1 MRRRSSSDLA
11 KQKFGTM
18 PLVPLHGDSTD
29 ATMLSANQTLVRP
42 WHRPNP
48 RVLLHPP
55 MSVCPP
61 RSLVG
66 ALGVLLCAQRVCVLR
81 SCPLPL
87 RAPPAPLP
95 RSVLSGAYLC
105 LSPLFP
111 APPAHAKDFV
121 HVFCKYLHA
130 WGVFVLC
137 VVHPGSG
144 GEGSATASRC
154 PPGTCPHRPAHA
166 VPTVLCVPPQGWGPC
181 VVLMCVAKSRDVQSR
196 S

>member
-42 WHRPNP
+42 RHRPDP

-55 MSVCPP
+55 
-61 RSLVG
+61 RSQAGV
-66 ALGVLLCAQRVCVLR
+66 LGVRPHARRVCVLH

-87 RAPPAPLP
+87 RAPPAQAGLPAPPP
-95 RSVLSGAYLC
+95 RSALSSAYLC

-111 APPAHAKDFV
+111 APPAHTKDFV
-121 HVFCKYLHA
+121 HVFCKYPHA

-144 GEGSATASRC
+144 GEGSPTASRC
-154 PPGTCPHRPAHA
+154 PPGTCPHHPAQA
-166 VPTVLCVPPQGWGPC
+166 VPTVLCVPPQGWGLC
-181 VVLMCVAKSRDVQSR
+181 VVLVCAAKSRDVQPGS
-196 S
+196 